1 MGEAE
6 YRSDARVSQSHP
18 HMSVTFRVEREEGP
32 LELWR
37 MGYRPDT
44 AEENNGLNI
53 HD

>member
-6 YRSDARVSQSHP
+6 YRSDARVSHP
-18 HMSVTFRVEREEGP
+18 HMSVTFRLEREEGP

-37 MGYRPDT
+37 MGYRPET

-53 HD
+53 TD